1 MKKYVFR
8 LETVRRV
15 RKTQEDLA
23 KSALLNANGEVQR
36 AIKAVEE
43 RTTEYEAAS
52 QSSAAGAGV
61 ELFMKQRYF
70 NELAGQ
76 ALIAA
81 QSSRKAAEVEAAAK
95 RDLWSE
101 AAKRVKALDR
111 LDDRRRAEY
120 LIDTQREEI
129 REVDDMVTG
138 RFRFADRREL
148 NPKTGARRSG

>member
-15 RKTQEDLA
+15 RKAQEDQA
-23 KSALLNANGEVQR
+23 KSALLNANSEVQR

-43 RTTEYEAAS
+43 RTAEYEAATERITG
-52 QSSAAGAGV
+52 GAGV
-61 ELFMKQRYF
+61 EVFMKQRYF
-70 NELAGQ
+70 NELAGH

-81 QSSRKAAEVEAAAK
+81 QASRKAAEVEAAAK

-120 LIDTQREEI
+120 LIDAQREEV
-129 REVDDMVTG
+129 REIDDMVTG
-138 RFRFADRREL
+138 RFMRGSA
-148 NPKTGARRSG
+148 